1 MHVKTEQPNIND
13 KRRICFDLDGAICY
27 TKKPGEKYE
36 DVLPLPGAIETLKQL
51 KDDGWYIIIATARNM
66 RTYNHNVGQVAAFQT
81 KIVVDWLTKWQIPF
95 DELWVKPHVSLFID
109 DKGVKFEN
117 WNQIKEVI
125 ADFEKDEG
133 L

>member
-13 KRRICFDLDGAICY
+13 KRRICFDLDGTICY